1 MPTTEAAGVRLVVHE
16 QDDEPFPD
24 TFGYSAPTGF
34 VSSFGLK
41 TKVLHRLGW
50 PYGKCVEAFRPVDY
64 IYEEHYS
71 PEGKNGGGTQTIPAI
86 STKAISL
93 EGCFRNCFQHI
104 VLRECGCG
112 DPRFPL
118 PPGRRACDA
127 VDPVERRCLT
137 NITLALGGFHHS

>member
-71 PEGKNGGGTQTIPAI
+71 PEG
-86 STKAISL
+86 
-93 EGCFRNCFQHI
+93 CFRNCFQHI